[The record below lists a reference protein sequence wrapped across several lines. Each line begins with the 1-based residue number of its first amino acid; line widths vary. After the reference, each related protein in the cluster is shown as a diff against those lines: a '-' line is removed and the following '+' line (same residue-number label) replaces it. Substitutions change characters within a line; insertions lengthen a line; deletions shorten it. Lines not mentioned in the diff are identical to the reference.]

1 MNHTP
6 ARPRSRLALPSRLT
20 FTLGLTLGLAHT
32 LAPGCSDSGG
42 PGAMPD
48 LLSPFSSDAIKL
60 TIGPVDLQP
69 GQETTMC
76 VTAHLP
82 TQTAIDVVQID
93 TRQQSSHHI
102 IFYRDDAMVEDSPLQ
117 KCLPLDILT
126 GTASRAPLFV
136 GETPEAQLKLPPNV
150 AYRLEAGQAYKLE
163 GHFLNASPNVKQAY
177 AEVILTPARP
187 GASVQLADMYFLNA
201 VTQFN
206 KSYDGTSRRG
216 LPPTQQ
222 TTLDPAFFGL
232 DDDMVETKIF
242 ALTTHQHKQGIGVT
256 VSRSTSVSETGEK
269 LYENSDWEHP
279 PLLRYPDDAPLTFK
293 RGEGFRFE
301 CTYKNPTDR
310 YIGFGQ
316 SAERD
321 EMCITWAYYYPSMGF
336 IVRGL

>member
-6 ARPRSRLALPSRLT
+6 ARPFPHPAPPPR
-20 FTLGLTLGLAHT
+20 LTLGLVAAVA
-32 LAPGCSDSGG
+32 LGLGLGPGCSEPGG

-48 LLSPFSSDAIKL
+48 LLSPFSADAIKL
-60 TIGPVDLQP
+60 TIGPVELKP

-82 TQTAIDVVQID
+82 TKTDIDVVQID

-102 IFYRDDAMVEDSPLQ
+102 IFYRDDATVDDSPLQ
-117 KCLPLDILT
+117 KCAPLDILT
-126 GTASRAPLFV
+126 GTASRAPLFI
-136 GETPEAQLKLPPNV
+136 GETPEAQLKLPPDV
-150 AYRLEAGQAYKLE
+150 AYRLGAGQAYKLE
-163 GHFLNASPNVKQAY
+163 GHFLNASPNVTQAY

-201 VTQFN
+201 LTQFN

-216 LPPTQQ
+216 LPPQQ
-222 TTLDPAFFGL
+222 ETTLDPAFFGF

-242 ALTTHQHKQGIGVT
+242 GLTTHQHKQGIGVT
-256 VSRSTSVSETGEK
+256 VSRSTSVSEVGEQ
-269 LYENSDWEHP
+269 LYQNSDWEHP

-301 CTYKNPTDR
+301 CKYKNPTDR

-316 SAERD
+316 SAEQD
-321 EMCITWAYYYPSMGF
+321 EMCITWAYYYPSIGF